1 MTSIVQPALV
11 LVDPVGATGP
21 AVEARRWAW
30 PLLLIMLCATAAG
43 TAFALR
49 WEAGPAVVRQ
59 LQQSGRLEK
68 MTESEITEEI
78 ETAWRRGMVGGV
90 ARGLIFTPLMVLAL
104 AAVLWLCGWLLEA
117 PAPFASLFAVAVLAL
132 LPLALKDLIFTACAL
147 AQHTLSEQ
155 QVAELVPSS
164 LAALKGLSPKLKRAL
179 GAVDF
184 FRLWSAALLGLGFS
198 AATGMRRSRALL
210 LVGVLYLA
218 YAGVFHVGLA
228 GMMAGMQ
235 GGRR

>member
-30 PLLLIMLCATAAG
+30 PLLLIMLCSTAAG

-59 LQQSGRLEK
+59 LQQSDRLGK

-78 ETAWRRGMVGGV
+78 ETAWRRAVVGGV
-90 ARGLIFTPLMVLAL
+90 AQGLFVTPALALGL
-104 AAVLWLCGWLLEA
+104 AAVLWLCGWLLETR
-117 PAPFASLFAVAVLAL
+117 APFASLFSVAVLAL
-132 LPLALKDLIFTACAL
+132 LPLALRDLIFTVCAL
-147 AQHTLSEQ
+147 AQHSLTEQ
-155 QVAELVPSS
+155 RAAELVPSS
-164 LAALKGLSPKLKRAL
+164 LAVLEGLSPKLKRAL
-179 GAVDF
+179 AAVDF

-198 AATGMRRSRALL
+198 AATGLRRGRALL
-210 LVGVLYLA
+210 LAAVLYLA
-218 YAGVFHVGLA
+218 YAGVFHVGLP

-235 GGRR
+235 GGSR